1 MKSLLTKALLLLMI
15 AGFAVACG
23 GDPNIE
29 SAKLNLNR
37 GDYQQV
43 VSAAE
48 AALVTNPESPI
59 AFYYLGIGQS
69 ELGKQQPAA
78 QREQFFRDAR
88 ASFDR
93 ALELFEEQGRTGT
106 ERDFIPVQVT
116 QIWGQEYNSAVQ
128 LIVPE
133 EGEATE
139 QGLQRSISHLR
150 NAFAIEPDSV
160 QSVDVL
166 AEVHFMVGDLP
177 NAIERMQQAIDL
189 TQEPEAFRFVRLAF
203 FQREN
208 GDAEGSLA
216 TLNAGR
222 AQFPGDIEISQ
233 EVANVYLQLGEID
246 QALLVVRELIQSDPE
261 NAQYRLVFGSQVYQ
275 LVLDMSDEQRD
286 LYRSLDDMS
295 RELRDAQRASRP
307 DANVVSALRENIE
320 STTQRIAELE
330 EQIQDLTQQA
340 EDELIVAAELA
351 PDDDFVFNTLGVIY
365 QNRAA
370 AIYDLRNITEDIE
383 EAARL
388 DALAMDML
396 RQAVGFYERAA
407 ELDPDNQEYWLSLFR
422 VYTRL
427 GMTEEALNAQEKAG
441 F

>member
-1 MKSLLTKALLLLMI
+1 MKSMLTKALLVLMV
-15 AGFAVACG
+15 AGFAVACA

-43 VSAAE
+43 ISAAE

-106 ERDFIPVQVT
+106 EHEFIPVQIT

-133 EGEATE
+133 EGEPTE
-139 QGLQRSISHLR
+139 QGMQRSIYHLR

-160 QSVDVL
+160 QTVDVL
-166 AEVHFMVGDLP
+166 AEVHFMLGDLP
-177 NAIERMQQAIDL
+177 NAIENMQRAIDM
-189 TQEPEAFRFVRLAF
+189 TNEPEAFRYVRLAY
-203 FQREN
+203 FQREH
-208 GDAEGSLA
+208 GETEASLA

-222 AQFPGDIEISQ
+222 NQFPGDIEIAQ
-233 EVANVYLQLGEID
+233 ELANVYLQMGDVD
-246 QALLVVRELIQSDPE
+246 QALVVVRALIESDPE

-275 LVLDMSDEQRD
+275 LVLDMSDEQRE
-286 LYRSLDDMS
+286 LYRSLDDLN

-307 DANVVSALRENIE
+307 DAANIAGLQSRIE
-320 STTQRIAELE
+320 STTERINELE
-330 EQIQDLTQQA
+330 VQIQDLTQQA
-340 EDELIVAAELA
+340 EDELVIAAELA

-370 AIYDLRNITEDIE
+370 ALYDQRNITEDLQ

-388 DALAMDML
+388 DEMALNML
-396 RQAVGFYERAA
+396 RQAVVFYERAA
-407 ELDPDNQEYWLSLFR
+407 ELNPDNQEYWLSLFR

-427 GMTEEALNAQEKAG
+427 GMTEEALKAQERAG